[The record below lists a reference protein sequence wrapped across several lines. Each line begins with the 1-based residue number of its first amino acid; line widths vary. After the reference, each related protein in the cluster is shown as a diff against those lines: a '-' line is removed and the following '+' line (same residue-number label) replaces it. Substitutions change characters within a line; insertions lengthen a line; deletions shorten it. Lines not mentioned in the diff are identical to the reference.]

1 MIFSTHLYSQV
12 STNEK
17 PISFSYP
24 NVEYKGTIYYQPPI
38 DMDKIAEEDIAD
50 EDLGNPPRFGY
61 PIRVNYNLENSGQW
75 TLLSNGDRLWRMEI
89 ISPQALSINLLYDK
103 FWLPKGAK
111 LFVYDKE
118 KKHYIGAFTDKN
130 NKGSKD
136 EIRGFATGL
145 IYSDDIMVEYYIP
158 KNVIDTSI
166 LSISYV
172 VHGYRYIA
180 DILGLGASL
189 TCQVNVNCKEGY
201 YYQNEKK
208 AIAMIL
214 VDGSRCCTGS
224 LINTIFNDN
233 RPYLLTANHCL
244 QNRDAILNPLLDYYS
259 FVWKYESPDCNNLST
274 EPEIYSTTGATVLAN
289 NDESSCTDFALLCLD
304 EDPRDIQNMDLYYL
318 GWDNSGYSTN
328 NCVGIHHPKGD
339 LKKISTINGYPMS
352 YSVNNH
358 IFFWRVYWDQT
369 LNGYSI
375 TEIGS
380 SGSPLLNKDK
390 RIIGQLYSGYSPG
403 CNSTDNYS
411 IYGKFNISWTGNSAT
426 INQRKLQPWLDPNN
440 TATLL
445 NGIGNVSCRNGENL
459 LHNDIMTDE
468 EISNISF
475 GTGLIFIHS
484 GSTLTISSTLR
495 MAPGSKIIVE
505 PGAKLVVN
513 GGEIIGACGEY
524 WDGIRVEGNKNLPQT
539 ETNQGVVEL
548 NNALISDAIDGI
560 SAIGENGNWEKT
572 GGIIKA
578 TNTIFKNNRRSIEF
592 MSYGEN
598 TNTNSASYFRNCTFT
613 WDDDLLPNES
623 TSLSHITMYQVRGV
637 EVSGCTFKDERTDIP
652 SSTHGLL
659 TLESGFNVNNYNTTD
674 AQFNNLTFGIK
685 TDNSGTRICS
695 IENAEFT
702 DNYCGINATTSN
714 NLVITNNSFNISPK
728 TFTVGGISNLHV
740 EAEALGAFV
749 ETSSLPTIE
758 NNAFVGTGKTYS
770 LVGLQVK
777 NLGTNN
783 TIINNNSFSGL
794 YAGTQAL
801 GYNRGVTQG
810 FIIKGLQYKCNS
822 FLNCSKGI
830 FVTSYGESLSNLFSG
845 IHPNQGSSTQINNNF
860 FALNNDNDIYNLVP
874 YTLTYY
880 YYRISPRN
888 CVGITLT
895 STTTPGT
902 PCGTIGVTEPTDL
915 LTNNTLGAN
924 VLSLIDEENNIDN
937 VGNKTIFDTI
947 NEYIEDG
954 QYNTAK
960 TRLQNMEITSENR
973 NEVEDYI
980 SYINKIEEYGNSY
993 KIPDNDLIEL
1003 STHTTQVGKRA
1014 SAMVYFKNINREY
1027 LPRVVREDEETS
1039 SDSSM
1044 QNKIQEQITEKGIEI
1059 TEEYIL
1065 TPNPA
1070 NNEVEIKTTN
1080 RGKTTEQHII
1090 PTENTIRQVVIL
1102 DLQGKELK
1110 TFDNTTTFNITF
1122 LKNGTYIVKI
1132 KDSENKL
1139 HYQKLIKQ

>member
-1 MIFSTHLYSQV
+1 MKKILNIVLVMIFSTHLYSQV

-17 PISFSYP
+17 PISFSYS

-61 PIRVNYNLENSGQW
+61 PIKVNYNLENSGQW

-89 ISPQALSINLLYDK
+89 ISPKALSINLLYDK

-214 VDGSRCCTGS
+214 VDGYRCCTGS
-224 LINTIFNDN
+224 LVNTIFNDN

-390 RIIGQLYSGYSPG
+390 RIIGQLYRGYSPG

-475 GTGLIFIHS
+475 GTGLIFIHF

-524 WDGIRVEGNKNLPQT
+524 WDGIRLEGNKNLSQT

-548 NNALISDAIDGI
+548 NNALISDAKDAI
-560 SAIGENGNWEKT
+560 SVIGENSDWEKT

-578 TNTIFKNNRRSIEF
+578 TNTTFKNNRRSVEF
-592 MSYGEN
+592 MSYGEGSN
-598 TNTNSASYFRNCTFT
+598 VNNVSYFRNCTFT
-613 WDDDLLPNES
+613 WDDDLLANES
-623 TSLSHITMYQVRGV
+623 TVQSHITMYQVKGV
-637 EVSGCTFKDERTDIP
+637 DFKGCTFKDERT
-652 SSTHGLL
+652 STTGLTTHGILANQAGYIINKYLVLPGHNGGNIIDKNTSFENL
-659 TLESGFNVNNYNTTD
+659 TYGIRTEEADDKLCKIQNSVFDDNDKGIYVTNTDNLYVVNNTFNVKSIAHSMGLAAQNSTNFTIQKNDFLGTSNTYAT
-674 AQFNNLTFGIK
+674 AGIQIMS
-685 TDNSGTRICS
+685 SG
-695 IENAEFT
+695 E
-702 DNYCGINATTSN
+702 DN
-714 NLVITNNSFNISPK
+714 NLVKQNRFVNLYAGFQALGVNYGINTGLKLNCNSFSSCQI
-728 TFTVGGISNLHV
+728 GIDIH
-740 EAEALGAFV
+740 AFP
-749 ETSSLPTIE
+749 L
-758 NNAFVGTGKTYS
+758 NNATGIKSIQGSQS
-770 LVGLQVK
+770 LSAGNK
-777 NLGTNN
+777 FTNN
-783 TIINNNSFSGL
+783 TNN
-794 YAGTQAL
+794 
-801 GYNRGVTQG
+801 V
-810 FIIKGLQYKCNS
+810 
-822 FLNCSKGI
+822 
-830 FVTSYGESLSNLFSG
+830 
-845 IHPNQGSSTQINNNF
+845 
-860 FALNNDNDIYNLVP
+860 LNNGVNTI
-874 YTLTYY
+874 TYY
-880 YYRISPRN
+880 YY
-888 CVGITLT
+888 
-895 STTTPGT
+895 GT
-902 PCGTIGVTEPTDL
+902 QENPNYFSMKFLPIQASAGASCGLIGNITEPNFPL
-915 LTNNTLGAN
+915 LSNG
-924 VLSLIDEENNIDN
+924 DGEEN
-937 VGNKTIFDTI
+937 
-947 NEYIEDG
+947 EEEESIE
-954 QYNTAK
+954 
-960 TRLQNMEITSENR
+960 TSSIAPAT
-973 NEVEDYI
+973 VL
-980 SYINKIEEYGNSY
+980 SYINKKDYLSAESLLNTSDMSQEEKNDYRLYSSYIQEYGNSY
-993 KIPDNDLIEL
+993 NIPIEILLDLSEKESNIGL
-1003 STHTTQVGKRA
+1003 VAKQ
-1014 SAMVYFKNINREY
+1014 MLYFKGVETDLHPKVMMDNTQDSNTTAITDKIKQQSDVKELETDNEY
-1027 LPRVVREDEETS
+1027 TLS
-1039 SDSSM
+1039 
-1044 QNKIQEQITEKGIEI
+1044 
-1059 TEEYIL
+1059 
-1065 TPNPA
+1065 PNPA
-1070 NNEVEIKTTN
+1070 NSEVVVKGDKEI
-1080 RGKTTEQHII
+1080 REI
-1090 PTENTIRQVVIL
+1090 TIM

-1110 TFDNTTTFNITF
+1110 SSYNTDKFNISF
-1122 LKNGTYIVKI
+1122 LQNGTYIIRI
-1132 KDSENKL
+1132 KDDENNV